1 MTIMCA
7 MYLNSKRSYCPLE
20 IIPKSKDLSLKILPL
35 NNSVYFASKAP
46 AVLRAEINEMNERI

>member
-1 MTIMCA
+1 M
-7 MYLNSKRSYCPLE
+7 E